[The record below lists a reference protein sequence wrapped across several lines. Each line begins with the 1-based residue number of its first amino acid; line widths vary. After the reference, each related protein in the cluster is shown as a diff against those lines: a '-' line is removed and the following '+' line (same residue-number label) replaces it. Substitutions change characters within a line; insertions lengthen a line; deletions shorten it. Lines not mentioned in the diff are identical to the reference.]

1 MEDWRYHLVTHQPI
15 TKQFDC
21 TGFGDSFLLKPCT
34 VDGVKLG
41 TVIAGQIEYSFGQT
55 RVTLEIEMLPDDREN
70 VNDYLTLIS
79 NMQ

>member
-1 MEDWRYHLVTHQPI
+1 MKEDWRYNHQPI
-15 TKQFDC
+15 TQRLDC
-21 TGFGDSFLLKPCT
+21 SGFGDSFLLKPCT

-55 RVTLEIEMLPDDREN
+55 RVTLEIQMSREDCEN